1 MAAIS
6 AGTLLKEPR
15 RSHLLVRSRRR
26 PPPCSANTIRW
37 ARNEVGNAGE
47 RPARHRHWRAGGW
60 KRCPRRCEGPSTWE
74 THGRGAGGS
83 SRTRIAV
90 GTTRADLGAA
100 GDRGSMSLGSTRSR
114 CGLPSAGAA
123 YLPNI
128 YLATYSKQMRLVEP
142 ERAEP
147 LALSRS
153 AHQVRSAFPQL
164 LQASSG
170 SRGGGPSLERS
181 RAEGCS
187 SRTLDTYGVAWPCSP
202 DPGQLAAWYLSRQ
215 DFEG

>member
-114 CGLPSAGAA
+114 
-123 YLPNI
+123 
-128 YLATYSKQMRLVEP
+128 
-142 ERAEP
+142 
-147 LALSRS
+147 
-153 AHQVRSAFPQL
+153 VRSAISRCRVSPEHLFGY
-164 LQASSG
+164 LQQADAFG
-170 SRGGGPSLERS
+170 
-181 RAEGCS
+181 RARE
-187 SRTLDTYGVAWPCSP
+187 SRTSGVKSFRPSSP
-202 DPGQLAAWYLSRQ
+202 ISLPSITPGELWEPWWRSFARALTGR
-215 DFEG
+215 GL